1 MHDAAFYCVA
11 NSRHFLGAV
20 ALLNS
25 LRLVGHDEPFY
36 VLDYGLSA
44 EERRLLDPHA
54 TIVPAPEAS
63 SPRLVKWA
71 APLAHPAPIM
81 VLVDADVIVTRPL
94 SAVLESAAA
103 GAFVAFENDVTHR
116 FHADWGTLLDLGEVK
131 RRTYVNSGL
140 LAFPE
145 SPGGE
150 LLQVVRDS
158 QARVDI
164 ERSLLGRGT
173 PADPFYYPDMD
184 VWNAVLG
191 ARLRQDEIHIMA
203 YRLAPHAPFQG
214 LQLLD
219 AATLRC
225 AYDDG
230 LEPVALHHVLRKP
243 WLAATRAN
251 PYSRLLPRLLLAPD
265 VHLRLDPGAL
275 PLRLRPGGLARVD
288 RVRAELTARLASQRG
303 RLGLRRRLS
312 AWKAA

>member
-36 VLDYGLSA
+36 VLDYGLSV

-71 APLAHPAPIM
+71 APLIHPAPIM

-145 SPGGE
+145 APGRE

-164 ERSLLGRGT
+164 EWSLLGRGT

-191 ARLRQDEIHIMA
+191 ARLRRNEIHIMA

-214 LQLLD
+214 LRLLD

-265 VHLRLDPGAL
+265 VRLRLAAGAL